1 MTSLEIAAN
10 GINTVSIL
18 LAGRN
23 SLHTWWTGLVGSIL
37 FGVLFYQSQLY
48 ADATLQL
55 FFLGTGVWGW
65 WNWRRG
71 SDGAPLRVRSTSFG
85 IFAGLV
91 LIGACVTAGYG
102 WLLHRF
108 TNAYAPFWDSAVL
121 AFSVIAQ
128 GLLMARRVENWWF
141 WLVVNTISVPLF
153 FSRSLH
159 ITAVLYIVY
168 WVNAVI
174 SLRHWRKLMPRA

>member
-1 MTSLEIAAN
+1 
-10 GINTVSIL
+10 
-18 LAGRN
+18 
-23 SLHTWWTGLVGSIL
+23 
-37 FGVLFYQSQLY
+37 
-48 ADATLQL
+48 LQ
-55 FFLGTGVWGW
+55 
-65 WNWRRG
+65 
-71 SDGAPLRVRSTSFG
+71 VRSTSFG
-85 IFAGLV
+85 TFAGLV
-91 LIGACVTAGYG
+91 LIGARVTAGYG

-128 GLLMARRVENWWF
+128 CLLMDRRVENWWF
-141 WLVVNTISVPLF
+141 WLLVNTISVPLF

-159 ITAVLYIVY
+159 VTAVLYAVY